1 MHNFRLSKSTVQLTI
16 LRILSSSGCGA
27 QREVKIEQ
35 RGLTSHIRKEEDR
48 DIYSIR
54 LWSGKVE

>member
-16 LRILSSSGCGA
+16 LRILSSSDCGA
-27 QREVKIEQ
+27 QREVEIEE
-35 RGLTSHIRKEEDR
+35 RRLTSHIRKEEDR
-48 DIYSIR
+48 EIYSIR

>member
-27 QREVKIEQ
+27 QREVEIEE

-48 DIYSIR
+48 EIYSIR

>member
-16 LRILSSSGCGA
+16 LRILSSCDCGA
-27 QREVKIEQ
+27 QREVEIGE
-35 RGLTSHIRKEEDR
+35 RGLTSNNRKEEDR
-48 DIYSIR
+48 AIYSIK